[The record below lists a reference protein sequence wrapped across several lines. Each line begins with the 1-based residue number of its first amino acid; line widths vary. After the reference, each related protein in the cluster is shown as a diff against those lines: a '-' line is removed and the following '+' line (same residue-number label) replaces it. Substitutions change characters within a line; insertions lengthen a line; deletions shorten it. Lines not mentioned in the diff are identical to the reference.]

1 MLQQLDFSTVKQELL
16 ELIEQAE
23 KIIDEETLLNRLKSA
38 KDRLEREKL
47 NILVVGEFSRGKS
60 TFINALLEEPVLP
73 SKVNPTTAAITIVK
87 GGPNKKITVY
97 YSDGTI
103 KELKIED
110 EPPNKFLNNI
120 ITAES
125 EGVYNIEKVEI
136 EWPSM
141 LEKIDGIIVDTP
153 GVNDL
158 DETREQITYGYL
170 SEADAC
176 IVILDSQQPLSQSE
190 INFINQK
197 ILKEDIIRILFVINR
212 VDEIDDDPNGPNIKR
227 IVEYVKESIK
237 KNVPD
242 IKEPRV
248 FAISSKQALRAR
260 YKKDDSAKNWNDSFC
275 EFEKKLIEFANDRA
289 FEKRLPEHLNRLGR
303 LCHEAMSYYENKRIG
318 LRSSKEQ
325 LESEIKILFNKQN
338 LIELKRKNLM
348 TYMENQRTELE
359 RRVSSRIKEDLT
371 QFKMDIFEKAKS
383 KMNEKDTLENLL
395 KQEVNKAMR
404 EILQRIDA
412 ILYQF
417 RVDIL
422 NYINREITREMDRLF
437 EDELLKI
444 KKNGYKKDYELN
456 TNVPAVLSKQ
466 TDDLVVDVKIDDL
479 DNPSYNFSLD
489 GSVVS
494 DDERI
499 GIEILSRGAL
509 GFIGGALFG
518 PIGFFAGL
526 IGGGKVGEK
535 LTEFIVIKKLEEKRQ
550 REFERNLSTK
560 IDEIIK
566 NAEKIA
572 KEIVDKELMKLR
584 LYAQNYID
592 EKIGIIKSMIEEKN
606 NQLILK
612 QEDIDKLVNQTQAKQ
627 QQIKKILFRLR
638 EIGKE
643 VAI

>member
-275 EFEKKLIEFANDRA
+275 EFEK
-289 FEKRLPEHLNRLGR
+289 
-303 LCHEAMSYYENKRIG
+303 
-318 LRSSKEQ
+318 SS
-325 LESEIKILFNKQN
+325 
-338 LIELKRKNLM
+338 
-348 TYMENQRTELE
+348 
-359 RRVSSRIKEDLT
+359 
-371 QFKMDIFEKAKS
+371 
-383 KMNEKDTLENLL
+383 
-395 KQEVNKAMR
+395 
-404 EILQRIDA
+404 
-412 ILYQF
+412 
-417 RVDIL
+417 
-422 NYINREITREMDRLF
+422 
-437 EDELLKI
+437 
-444 KKNGYKKDYELN
+444 
-456 TNVPAVLSKQ
+456 
-466 TDDLVVDVKIDDL
+466 
-479 DNPSYNFSLD
+479 
-489 GSVVS
+489 
-494 DDERI
+494 
-499 GIEILSRGAL
+499 
-509 GFIGGALFG
+509 
-518 PIGFFAGL
+518 
-526 IGGGKVGEK
+526 
-535 LTEFIVIKKLEEKRQ
+535 
-550 REFERNLSTK
+550 
-560 IDEIIK
+560 
-566 NAEKIA
+566 
-572 KEIVDKELMKLR
+572 
-584 LYAQNYID
+584 
-592 EKIGIIKSMIEEKN
+592 
-606 NQLILK
+606 
-612 QEDIDKLVNQTQAKQ
+612 
-627 QQIKKILFRLR
+627 
-638 EIGKE
+638 
-643 VAI
+643 